1 MNKFYEIFEIMGR
14 RFMFFPT
21 SMMLFESNKN
31 IEEIIKT
38 GFMSEDDN
46 LTDDVKHLVQI
57 EKQTQKCLQQVKPF
71 SNQINSVQI
80 NMINACNMRC
90 KYCFADNGTHHK
102 NNVMTE
108 SQAKLIIEYAFQNIK
123 ENMLSVVIIGGEP
136 MLNMPIFEYILKY
149 CRKKAQEKKVKVRF
163 ATTTNGTLIDEANLQ
178 LLDSYNVVAM
188 VSQDSCDKNI
198 NDHLRSMADDKLSQ
212 FEILKEKKK
221 LFLNSNKKRAVHI
234 TVTPFN
240 KKFAETAIQLY
251 KEGFYH
257 VHLDFVKS
265 NMPEFKFEQ
274 ADINLLKDQFDI
286 LTNYILECIDND
298 KVISCHPLTDD
309 IKRIHCRIPRIHKC
323 NVLDGLYAFSPEGTI
338 YPCDVLMYEEY
349 EIGNIYSGINEEKI
363 DNMRKNTSV
372 LEECSNCW
380 IRYICG
386 GKCLAEVLNN
396 AEENDNFICSIRR
409 HMVKLTLYLYYYIQK
424 ENPNYLKNYLNV
436 K

>member
-46 LTDDVKHLVQI
+46 LTDDVKHLVEI

-71 SNQINSVQI
+71 SNQINSIQI

-123 ENMLSVVIIGGEP
+123 ENMLSVVVIGGEP

-178 LLDSYNVVAM
+178 LLDSYDVVAM

-212 FEILKEKKK
+212 
-221 LFLNSNKKRAVHI
+221 
-234 TVTPFN
+234 
-240 KKFAETAIQLY
+240 
-251 KEGFYH
+251 
-257 VHLDFVKS
+257 
-265 NMPEFKFEQ
+265 
-274 ADINLLKDQFDI
+274 
-286 LTNYILECIDND
+286 
-298 KVISCHPLTDD
+298 
-309 IKRIHCRIPRIHKC
+309 
-323 NVLDGLYAFSPEGTI
+323 
-338 YPCDVLMYEEY
+338 
-349 EIGNIYSGINEEKI
+349 
-363 DNMRKNTSV
+363 
-372 LEECSNCW
+372 
-380 IRYICG
+380 
-386 GKCLAEVLNN
+386 
-396 AEENDNFICSIRR
+396 
-409 HMVKLTLYLYYYIQK
+409 
-424 ENPNYLKNYLNV
+424 
-436 K
+436 